1 MTAEEREY
9 ALHAYVDGDMSAAE
23 AQTFEEMLARDC
35 ALRRDERELR
45 DLIAAA
51 GALSRVAAPSHDL
64 WPDLVAQLE
73 RGEAWHRR
81 RRDRA
86 PRAYAQPG
94 FWAAAALLVVAGAA
108 FAGLQLMNVRPNVP
122 FQIVVDSLRSD
133 SLSAPKLVE
142 AFNAQ
147 EADYILASQELRLVM
162 AQRRLSLSPETQ
174 TVVDENLAIIDTAIL
189 EMRQELIKD
198 PSNEALKERLLA
210 MYEKQIQLLR
220 QARDLEPAS

>member
-23 AQTFEEMLARDC
+23 AQAFEAMLARDP
-35 ALRRDERELR
+35 ALRREERELR
-45 DLIAAA
+45 GLLASAA
-51 GALSRVAAPSHDL
+51 ALSRAAAPSRDL
-64 WPDLVAQLE
+64 WPDLLAQLE

-81 RRDRA
+81 RRERL
-86 PRAYAQPG
+86 PRLYVQPS
-94 FWAAAALLVVAGAA
+94 FWAAAALLAVAGAA
-108 FAGLQLMNVRPNVP
+108 FTGLLFMNVRPHVP
-122 FQIVVDSLRSD
+122 IQLVVDSVRND

-147 EADYILASQELRLVM
+147 EADYILASQELRVVM

-189 EMRQELIKD
+189 EMRQELMKD
-198 PSNEALKERLLA
+198 PANEALKERLLA